1 MQTVN
6 YASVVFTVGK
16 MSSQAGGIDHDALQ
30 TIQSECEHLRV
41 KCAKLEAQKHDHA
54 KLEAQKHD
62 HAKIEALKKDH
73 AKLEALK
80 QDHAKLE
87 ALKQDHDSLLQQY
100 ASQAKTISDMDN
112 EQRSLHA
119 TIQLLQQELMEVEQV
134 RRRRSTKR
142 SISDRTS

>member
-1 MQTVN
+1 
-6 YASVVFTVGK
+6 

-41 KCAKLEAQKHDHA
+41 KCAKLEAQKHEHA
-54 KLEAQKHD
+54 KL
-62 HAKIEALKKDH
+62 EALKKDH

-80 QDHAKLE
+80 QDHE
-87 ALKQDHDSLLQQY
+87 SLLQQY
-100 ASQAKTISDMDN
+100 ASQAKAISDMDN

-134 RRRRSTKR
+134 RMRELRSAAGAQSSQHKAQHQR
-142 SISDRTS
+142 PNKL

>member
-1 MQTVN
+1 
-6 YASVVFTVGK
+6 

-41 KCAKLEAQKHDHA
+41 KCAKLEAHKHEHA
-54 KLEAQKHD
+54 KLET
-62 HAKIEALKKDH
+62 LKKDH

-80 QDHAKLE
+80 QDHE
-87 ALKQDHDSLLQQY
+87 SLLQQY
-100 ASQAKTISDMDN
+100 ASQAKAISDMDN

-134 RRRRSTKR
+134 RMREQRSAAAGAQSSQHKTQH
-142 SISDRTS
+142 